1 MFAACYQLFVKTMNE
16 EKVNQDSVLNF
27 SAQPDEQV
35 DSQNILLL
43 NPNLRTLIQQSTAP
57 LHAEIAELRQRV
69 EELEALLNESYD
81 SLQLE
86 IASDRRRLTALEKP
100 ACGERMRNHADDL
113 HDMMIKNNMRQV
125 TFKQAAQ
132 MLGITYRHMRCMHA
146 ILDEDPRFD
155 VIKDARHKTRY
166 VIRLT
171 VSTIRGR

>member
-43 NPNLRTLIQQSTAP
+43 NPNLRTLIQQATAP
-57 LHAEIAELRQRV
+57 LHAEIVELKQRI
-69 EELEALLNESYD
+69 EELEVN
-81 SLQLE
+81 LQLE

-100 ACGERMRNHADDL
+100 VCGERMRKHADDL
-113 HDMMIKNNMRQV
+113 YDVMIKNGMRQA
-125 TFKQAAQ
+125 TFTQAARL
-132 MLGITYRHMRCMHA
+132 LGITYRHMRRLHS

-155 VIKDARHKTRY
+155 VTKDARHKTRY

>member
-1 MFAACYQLFVKTMNE
+1 MNE

-43 NPNLRTLIQQSTAP
+43 NPNLRTLIQQATAP
-57 LHAEIAELRQRV
+57 LHAEIVELKQRI
-69 EELEALLNESYD
+69 EELEVN
-81 SLQLE
+81 LQLE

-100 ACGERMRNHADDL
+100 VCGERMRKHADDL
-113 HDMMIKNNMRQV
+113 YDVMIKNGMRQA
-125 TFKQAAQ
+125 TFTQAARL
-132 MLGITYRHMRCMHA
+132 LGITYRHMRRLHS

-155 VIKDARHKTRY
+155 VTKDARHKTRY